1 MTQRVGQGIQ
11 AAKAAATRQRLVDAA
26 IKLVRI
32 QGYTATSVDQLC
44 AEAGVTKG
52 AFFHHFANKEALAA
66 QAAIYWGERAN
77 AMFGKETAATEHGA
91 LDRVLAYVD
100 IRTAIMSGTIGGATC
115 YAGTIAQEVHAQSP
129 VLREAS
135 REAIFGH
142 AASLEPDI
150 AEALEEHGVEG
161 VTAQSLALHIQAVIQ
176 GAFVVAKA
184 DNGFAAAHDT
194 MAHLRRYIELLFARG
209 EAQ

>member
-1 MTQRVGQGIQ
+1 M
-11 AAKAAATRQRLVDAA
+11 DAA
-26 IKLVRI
+26 IKLVRL
-32 QGYTATSVDQLC
+32 QGYNATSVDQLC

-66 QAAIYWGERAN
+66 QAAIHWGERAN
-77 AMFGKETAATEHGA
+77 NMFGKQVASADEGA
-91 LDRVLAYVD
+91 LGRLLAYID
-100 IRTAIMSGTIGGATC
+100 IRTAIMTGTMGGATC

-161 VTAQSLALHIQAVIQ
+161 VTAQGLALHIQAVIQ

-184 DNGFAAAHDT
+184 DNGFAAAQDT
-194 MAHLRRYIELLFARG
+194 MAHLRRYIEMLFAKG
-209 EAQ
+209 EPQ